1 MAAPFLSRKS
11 KEFIVMT
18 SSKAKFMIGAAA
30 LLFPLQATALD
41 FTPDATRILTDPN
54 YLPLTG
60 QIYGYTGYSH
70 TWTDLDT
77 FNYVGA
83 QTSST
88 HIDADAIEQYLDYGI
103 TDDLSVHADMRYEPN
118 ATRKV
123 NLAGG
128 TSQTL
133 DSSGFSDPTFGATY
147 RVLDQAVNPVN
158 VDLFATYTP
167 DLIDAKVATL
177 DESGSL
183 SSGGQAGSVGA
194 AIGQEMRDFS
204 IRGSMSAVFNG
215 SRKAIDLTDNSAIR
229 TDAVTNY
236 VASLQTQ
243 TRLTDR
249 FSVNAGFTYTFDN
262 NQNVTNTVNGIT
274 HVNTPGDVASLGLA
288 LNYHLVPNTAVIG
301 LTYGYDTFTDGK
313 NTYAVATQNTQ
324 TKNRSDNVVG
334 VRLSYVLP

>member
-1 MAAPFLSRKS
+1 
-11 KEFIVMT
+11 
-18 SSKAKFMIGAAA
+18 
-30 LLFPLQATALD
+30 
-41 FTPDATRILTDPN
+41 
-54 YLPLTG
+54 
-60 QIYGYTGYSH
+60 
-70 TWTDLDT
+70 LDT
-77 FNYVGA
+77 LNYAGS
-83 QTSST
+83 QTSSN
-88 HIDADAIEQYLDYGI
+88 HINADAIDQYLAYGV
-103 TDDLSVHADMRYEPN
+103 TDDFSVHAQMRYEPD

-123 NLAGG
+123 NLVGG
-128 TSQTL
+128 TSQTY

-158 VDLFATYTP
+158 LDLFATYTP
-167 DLIDAKVATL
+167 DLIDAKVATM

-215 SRKAIDLTDNSAIR
+215 NRKAIDLTDNSAVR

-274 HVNTPGDVASLGLA
+274 HVNTPGDIASLGLA

-301 LTYGYDTFTDGK
+301 LTYGYDSYADGRNTF
-313 NTYAVATQNTQ
+313 AVPTQNTQ
-324 TKNRSDNVVG
+324 IKNKSDNVVG
-334 VRLSYVLP
+334 VRLSYVMP

>member
-1 MAAPFLSRKS
+1 MTLSK
-11 KEFIVMT
+11 T
-18 SSKAKFMIGAAA
+18 KFMIGAAA
-30 LLFPLQATALD
+30 LLFPLQASALD

-60 QIYGYTGYSH
+60 QIYGFTGYSH
-70 TWTDLDT
+70 TWTDQDT
-77 FNYVGA
+77 FNYLGA
-83 QTSST
+83 QTASV
-88 HIDADAIEQYLDYGI
+88 HINADAIDQYLAYGI
-103 TDDLSVHADMRYEPN
+103 TDDFTLQADMRYEPD

-123 NLAGG
+123 DLVGG
-128 TSQTL
+128 TAQTY

-147 RVLDQAVNPVN
+147 RVLDQAANPVN
-158 VDLFATYTP
+158 LDLFATYTP
-167 DLIDAKVATL
+167 DLIDAKVATA

-215 SRKAIDLTDNSAIR
+215 SRKAIDLADNSAVR

-262 NQNVTNTVNGIT
+262 NQNVTNTANGIT
-274 HVNTPGDVASLGLA
+274 HVSAPGDIASLGLA

-301 LTYGYDTFTDGK
+301 LTYGYDSYSDGK
-313 NTYAVATQNTQ
+313 NTFAVPTQDTQ
-324 TKNRSDNVVG
+324 IKNKSDNVVG